1 MPNRYLTF
9 VSRELR
15 QLNYKICIK
24 NISTY
29 IYCVLSNVIYLYQ
42 KYSYYASL
50 NINETNILG
59 IIIIITKWKNSMR
72 YYSIIIIIKNWFTLI
87 NVTWNYLVSI
97 ANDVSTL
104 CFQSIKLNR
113 AFWSVCKSSVNG
125 FEWNNR
131 NECHEKGHW

>member
-59 IIIIITKWKNSMR
+59 IIIITK
-72 YYSIIIIIKNWFTLI
+72 
-87 NVTWNYLVSI
+87 
-97 ANDVSTL
+97 
-104 CFQSIKLNR
+104 
-113 AFWSVCKSSVNG
+113 
-125 FEWNNR
+125 
-131 NECHEKGHW
+131 